1 MTDSGARTRAK
12 IDLGRFR
19 KLAPVALAAHNA
31 AFYADEIGLAVG
43 RIVSGTLPLVGLAM
57 WGWSASEMLALL
69 LIGYW
74 IGVVVDTTTL
84 AKLARRIAAEA
95 TTRSDTQYVWCVV
108 EALQKGSD
116 EYDPAYSAPYSP
128 IRALVLDI
136 VLGIVASV
144 MLWAALRGTDTPIM
158 LAQPGRPYL
167 VSVLVVA
174 AMALGRLVV
183 LFGNRNERAGGRR
196 TGYAAGMRGV
206 GLLILAFAVGFLGE
220 AATSQVIV
228 AIADGGLVL
237 LGVMGVVGLASVRS
251 ETAWLRDYLAHP
263 SSR

>member
-1 MTDSGARTRAK
+1 MTDAGTRTRAK

-19 KLAPVALAAHNA
+19 TLAPVALAAHNA
-31 AFYADEIGLAVG
+31 AFYADEMGLAVG
-43 RIVSGTLPLVGLAM
+43 RIVSGALPLAGLAL
-57 WGWSASEMLALL
+57 WGWSAGEMLALL

-74 IGVVVDTTTL
+74 IGVVVDTITL
-84 AKLARRIAAEA
+84 AKLAKRIAAEA
-95 TTRSDTQYVWCVV
+95 VTRSDTQYVWCVV
-108 EALQKGSD
+108 EALQKGTD

-136 VLGIVASV
+136 VLGFVASV

-174 AMALGRLVV
+174 AMALARLVV
-183 LFGNRNERAGGRR
+183 LFGRSSDRAGGRR

-206 GLLILAFAVGFLGE
+206 ALLILAFAVGFLGE
-220 AATSQVIV
+220 EATPQVII
-228 AIADGGLVL
+228 AIADGGLIL
-237 LGVMGVVGLASVRS
+237 LGVMGVVGLGIVRS
-251 ETAWLRDYLAHP
+251 ETAWLREYMARP
-263 SSR
+263 SVR